1 MQTNKTTELLNSDQI
16 KVSIDT
22 KNLSFLD
29 ELLILDVVDS
39 TNTYLLNLGKTQSSK
54 GIICFAEQQT
64 EARGRLG
71 RRWQGLAYSNICC
84 SIRWQFSALTKI
96 SGLSIAIGVMVANVL
111 KKYGLSQ
118 GIQLKWP
125 NDVLYNGRKLAGI
138 LIETKQDRVVI
149 GIGMNLYLPEDADP
163 HWISVHE
170 ITGEVVGRNRVAG
183 LLVNEL
189 LEQLTLFESQGLMVF
204 LEDWQHYDALIG
216 KQIILQAGNTKF
228 AGIMKGITEQ
238 GELLLFD
245 DNNQLLKFSYGEVNQ
260 VRSSSPVFY
269 PF

>member
-1 MQTNKTTELLNSDQI
+1 MQTNKTTELLNSDLI

-22 KNLSFLD
+22 KNLSLLG

-39 TNTYLLNLGKTQSSK
+39 TNTYLLTLRKSESSK

-71 RRWQGLAYSNICC
+71 RRWQGVPYANICC
-84 SIRWQFSALTKI
+84 SIRWQFRALTKI

-111 KKYGLSQ
+111 RKYGLSQ

-125 NDVLYNGRKLAGI
+125 NDVLYNGRKLSGI

-170 ITGEVVGRNRVAG
+170 ITGEAVGRNKVAG

-189 LEQLTLFESQGLMVF
+189 LEQLPFFESQGLKGF
-204 LEDWQHYDALIG
+204 LEDWQHYDALIE
-216 KQIILQAGNTKF
+216 KPIILQAGDKKF
-228 AGIMKGITEQ
+228 MGIMQGITEQ
-238 GELLLFD
+238 GELLLRD
-245 DNNQLLKFSYGEVNQ
+245 DNNQLLKFSYGEVTQ
-260 VRSSSPVFY
+260 VRSTTPIFC
-269 PF
+269 PL